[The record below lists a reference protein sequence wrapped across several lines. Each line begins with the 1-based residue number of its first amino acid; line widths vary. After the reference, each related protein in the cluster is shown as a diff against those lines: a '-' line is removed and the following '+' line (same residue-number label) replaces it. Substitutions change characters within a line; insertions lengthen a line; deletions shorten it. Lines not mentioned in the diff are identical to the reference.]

1 MLKKIIKNIKEFF
14 FIIENIRQINK
25 DKPKIIFYS
34 ENKAY
39 VKYAY
44 ILIDVIKK
52 KYPNKIYYVS
62 SDIDDQVNDINIR
75 NIYIGKGVLMQYFF
89 LTIKSDNI
97 FLTLTDLDNTVVK
110 KNRFVKNYIY
120 FFHGA
125 VSTTKVYT
133 STAFDNYDTILCN
146 GDHHVKEIELREN
159 LYNLKKKRLIK
170 SGYSYFDYLHYKLN
184 KNNDDINEILIAP
197 SWNKNKRYFINE
209 NFDKIIDKL
218 INTGFKVRF
227 RPHPENLKRS
237 QNYLNSIKKKYNG
250 EMFIYD
256 DDPENYSAFEKAKC
270 LITDNSGISIEFFL
284 LMKRPIIYFDDFAK
298 IHNSQIENF
307 KDLETIEDRVKK
319 KFGIFFKV
327 NEINNIKN
335 IIDQSNI
342 NFKKNIDEVNK
353 FIDINFFNYNK
364 TSDYID
370 KNLAN
375 ILR

>member
-97 FLTLTDLDNTVVK
+97 FLTLTNLDNTVVK

>member
-62 SDIDDQVNDINIR
+62 SDIDDQVNDMNIR

-270 LITDNSGISIEFFL
+270 LITDNSGISIEFLL

>member
-97 FLTLTDLDNTVVK
+97 FLTLTDLDNTEVK